1 MASASVNT
9 NIWRFTSG
17 QWAMTTYQDEV
28 QYNFFTRNIPQA
40 WWTGMYRDVLN
51 DLKESGRIINESA
64 NIIPGVKT
72 NMLAQVDITQV
83 LVWSVMVNTL
93 VTFHILKHCN
103 LILNCCQFMT
113 TQKPFILI

>member
-1 MASASVNT
+1 MKKLLYIVLPVLIFSACSKDLTSLNDETKKPAAVPAGPLFTNATRNFADNMASASVNT

-51 DLKESGRIINESA
+51 DLKNA
-64 NIIPGVKT
+64 APV
-72 NMLAQVDITQV
+72 V
-83 LVWSVMVNTL
+83 
-93 VTFHILKHCN
+93 
-103 LILNCCQFMT
+103 
-113 TQKPFILI
+113 